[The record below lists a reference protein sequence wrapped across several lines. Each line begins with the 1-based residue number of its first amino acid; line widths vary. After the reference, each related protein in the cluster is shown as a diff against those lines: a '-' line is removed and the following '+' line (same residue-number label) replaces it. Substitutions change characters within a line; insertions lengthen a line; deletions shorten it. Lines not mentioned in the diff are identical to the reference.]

1 MALTMHGTHADTAA
15 EALLR
20 WRVDLERF
28 APQLGA
34 ASP

>member
-1 MALTMHGTHADTAA
+1 VTDIESRTVA
-15 EALLR
+15 EMLLR

-28 APQLGA
+28 APQLGV